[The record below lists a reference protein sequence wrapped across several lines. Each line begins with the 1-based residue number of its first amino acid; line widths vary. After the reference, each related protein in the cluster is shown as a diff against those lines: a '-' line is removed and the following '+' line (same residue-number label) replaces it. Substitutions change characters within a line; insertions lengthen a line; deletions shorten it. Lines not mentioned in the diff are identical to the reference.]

1 MCLSDKETRTNIT
14 AVDLDLPPYSAP
26 FHYELLGDVK
36 GKWRIEPKHGTT
48 VNLIREKN
56 VYSGHYE
63 FQVKISDNQGIGSVQ
78 NLSIT
83 VCDCI
88 IEPNCQGRR
97 YMTARPSLG
106 AIGIIIF
113 ALLFLLA
120 FLLMAFLISCKQKK
134 IMIPTDDVPDWYL
147 IKSNTETPGT
157 DCKLPAKIA
166 QMDMSEHSVKTFNSL
181 RAQNG
186 ISSQESVLHNGFY
199 QGFSASTE
207 QQMIRRSLQWDT
219 MSRKYATYSSDV
231 FSLRQKL
238 SIQLDQRL
246 IQLQTQED
254 LFDYEPHCYAD
265 EGEHETNQNLDPIPI
280 PEIDFSPDIITNLDL
295 RFKKL
300 ATVCRPDLSQFE

>member
-207 QQMIRRSLQWDT
+207 QQMIRRSLQW
-219 MSRKYATYSSDV
+219 
-231 FSLRQKL
+231 
-238 SIQLDQRL
+238 RL